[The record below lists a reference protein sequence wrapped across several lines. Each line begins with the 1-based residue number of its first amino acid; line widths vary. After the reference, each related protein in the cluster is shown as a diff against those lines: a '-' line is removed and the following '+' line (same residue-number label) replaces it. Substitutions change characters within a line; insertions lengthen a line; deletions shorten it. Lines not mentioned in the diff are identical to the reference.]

1 MVDIDISWITNTFEG
16 YTSVLPLVILLL
28 GAVIVP
34 GIQMAFKRRSLTCA
48 VSLITVSVSGMFTV
62 LLLLGDYSGM
72 YYSLLGFDA
81 FSGLMLVLFHIV
93 AFLAILISGA
103 SREVTRLHQ
112 GAYYSLLMIATA
124 GMGAVA
130 MATDLLVIFV
140 GVEMVSI
147 PSYALTALKR
157 KDPRSAEAALKY
169 VVIGGLSSGLT
180 IYGISM
186 LFGLTGTTNI
196 FDVTAAVSAQGYT
209 AALVIAVA
217 TMVAGYGF
225 KIAAVPFHTWAPDV
239 YEGAATPVSMFLAS
253 GSKKMGIVVY
263 LKIFLVMFVA
273 LQASQPFMVESM
285 QYMFAIMAAVT
296 MTVGNVVAIV
306 QNNIK
311 RMLAY
316 SSIAQAGYMLM
327 VMAIMSQYALTGAM
341 YYMFAHVFMKG
352 GAFIVVAALITA
364 GVGENISDYRGLA
377 KRSRLMAAVMLLSLL
392 SLAGIPPLGGFTAK
406 FFLFSAAV
414 VPGGPGSAVEAQWI
428 WLAFVAILNSAISLY
443 YYARVIKAMYIE
455 KGTTEEK
462 LKVPVAFSIAA
473 VLCVIGMIILGVY
486 PGPLFHLCM
495 EAAQLLT
502 V

>member
-1 MVDIDISWITNTFEG
+1 MVDIDIKWITDMFG
-16 YTSVLPLVILLL
+16 SYTPALPIVTLII
-28 GAVIVP
+28 GAMLMP
-34 GIQMAFKRRSLTCA
+34 GVQLIIKRKALTCA
-48 VSLITVSVSGMFTV
+48 LSLTTVVISGV
-62 LLLLGDYSGM
+62 LTAMLLLGDYSAT
-72 YYSLLGFDA
+72 YYGLLRFDA
-81 FSGLMLVLFHIV
+81 FSGLMLVLFQIV
-93 AFLAILISGA
+93 AFLVILISGA

-112 GAYYSLLMIATA
+112 GAYYSLLLIATA
-124 GMGAVA
+124 GMGVVA
-130 MATDLLVIFV
+130 MSSDLLAIFV

-147 PSYALTALKR
+147 PSYALAALKR
-157 KDPRSAEAALKY
+157 KDPRSAEVALKY

-196 FDVTAAVSAQGYT
+196 TDISVALSTQGYT

-225 KIAAVPFHTWAPDV
+225 KIAVVPFHTWAPDV
-239 YEGAATPVSMFLAS
+239 YEGAATPVSTFLAS

-263 LKIFLVMFVA
+263 LKVFLVMFVA
-273 LQASQPFMVESM
+273 LQASQPFLVESV
-285 QYMFAIMAAVT
+285 QYMFAILAAVT

-327 VMAIMSQYALTGAM
+327 VMALLSQYALTGAM
-341 YYMFAHVFMKG
+341 YYMFAHVFMKA

-364 GVGENISDYRGLA
+364 GVGENITDYRGLA
-377 KRSRLMAAVMLLSLL
+377 KRSKLMAAVMLLSVL

-414 VPGGPGSAVEAQWI
+414 VPGGPGSAVEVQWI

-455 KGTTEEK
+455 KGPTEEK
-462 LKVPVAFSIAA
+462 LKIPAAFSVAA
-473 VLCVIGMIILGVY
+473 VLCVIGMIVLGVF
-486 PGPLFHLCM
+486 PGPLFNLCM
-495 EAAQLLT
+495 EAAQLLAP
-502 V
+502 